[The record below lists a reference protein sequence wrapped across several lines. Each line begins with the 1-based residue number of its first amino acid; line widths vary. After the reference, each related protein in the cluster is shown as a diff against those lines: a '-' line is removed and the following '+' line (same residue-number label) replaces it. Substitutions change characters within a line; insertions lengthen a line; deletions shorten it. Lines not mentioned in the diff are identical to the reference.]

1 MESRRSGLPRRI
13 AITLALGAA
22 LPLSAPVLAH
32 AQLGDETLQKGDSGA
47 DVKQLQRELNAAGYK
62 TDVDGEFGADTVKRV
77 RAFEGNEELKVDGK
91 VTPQDAQKLEDASK
105 RGDDGE
111 EELPTGGA
119 KPDAQQKKQ
128 TTPGAKGSVGSDGFA
143 VAPEGAPQEVKDA
156 IAAGNEIAK
165 TPYKYGGGHGKLK
178 DSGYDCSGSVS
189 YALRKAGL
197 MKSAMASGDM
207 MKMGESGPGEWITIY
222 ANSGH
227 AYMVIAGLRFDTS
240 ARKQDGTRWT
250 EESRSSKG
258 YTARHVEGF

>member
-1 MESRRSGLPRRI
+1 MDRRRSGLPRRI
-13 AITLALGAA
+13 AITLALGAT
-22 LPLSAPVLAH
+22 LPLAAPVLAH
-32 AQLGDETLQKGDSGA
+32 AQLGDQTLRKGDSGA
-47 DVKQLQRELNAAGYK
+47 DVKQPQRELNAAGYK

-91 VTPQDAQKLEDASK
+91 VTPDDAQKLEDAAK
-105 RGDDGE
+105 RGDNGE

-119 KPDAQQKKQ
+119 KPDAQQKEQ

-143 VAPEGAPQEVKDA
+143 QAPASAPQEVKDA

-207 MKMGESGPGEWITIY
+207 MRMGDSGPGEWITIY

-250 EESRSSKG
+250 EEPRSSKG
-258 YTARHVEGF
+258 YTARHIDGF